1 MNPLP
6 YSNCLNLNRGEVILK
21 GSSLSCLRFDSQE
34 ERFFTDVW
42 QTRRASPL
50 LQKHG
55 WASSDSILLFLRRRY
70 YEPQSLTP
78 WAASWQRLPWA
89 LVCLAADC
97 FLQST
102 VTSPDKGGAQSVLAG
117 LSVMHCIAHT
127 EKTKH
132 YHSVPRAACC
142 INAAEMPM
150 LDKYG
155 GMDWKNKITKR
166 RGLFEIQGRVGGWL
180 ESQIATIV
188 NLSLIQT

>member
-78 WAASWQRLPWA
+78 WAASWQRQPWA

-102 VTSPDKGGAQSVLAG
+102 VTSPDKGGAPVSAG
-117 LSVMHCIAHT
+117 RLVSDALHSTHWENQTLPFCTTSCLLHQCSRNAH
-127 EKTKH
+127 
-132 YHSVPRAACC
+132 VR
-142 INAAEMPM
+142 
-150 LDKYG
+150 
-155 GMDWKNKITKR
+155 
-166 RGLFEIQGRVGGWL
+166 
-180 ESQIATIV
+180 
-188 NLSLIQT
+188 